1 MYIIDITRCQEE
13 QPNDLLVG
21 KNSMDAKRKIMSY
34 LSNYVLANYNI
45 ELDEDILDQNL
56 NIELFYLKDF
66 LKNHYSILV
75 DKDLIIQ
82 STITNKENCLFVK
95 MYNENRNSFPII
107 YNLGRDRMKDAKI
120 LMCYLINDEL
130 IIKNENNL
138 EQYEKE
144 KLIYSSL
151 KENKF
156 TLDNINCEIIS
167 LYQNGMFLDELL
179 DSDYSLNQIKYNLDI
194 KM

>member
-1 MYIIDITRCQEE
+1 MYVIDITRCQEE

-45 ELDEDILDQNL
+45 QLDEDILDQNL
-56 NIELFYLKDF
+56 NIELFHLKDF
-66 LKNHYSILV
+66 LRNHYSILV

-82 STITNKENCLFVK
+82 STITKKENCLFVK
-95 MYNENRNSFPII
+95 IYNENRNSFPII
-107 YNLGRDRMKDAKI
+107 YNLGKDRMKDAKI

-130 IIKNENNL
+130 IIKNENNI

>member
-1 MYIIDITRCQEE
+1 MYVINITRCQEE

-45 ELDEDILDQNL
+45 QLDEDILDQNL
-56 NIELFYLKDF
+56 NIELFHLKDF
-66 LKNHYSILV
+66 LRNHYSILV

-95 MYNENRNSFPII
+95 IYNENRNSFPII
-107 YNLGRDRMKDAKI
+107 YNLRRDRIKDAKI

-179 DSDYSLNQIKYNLDI
+179 DSDYSLNRIKYNLDI

>member
-1 MYIIDITRCQEE
+1 MYVIDITRCQEE

-45 ELDEDILDQNL
+45 HLDEDILDQNL
-56 NIELFYLKDF
+56 NIELFHLKDF
-66 LKNHYSILV
+66 LRNHYSILV

-95 MYNENRNSFPII
+95 IYNENRNSFPII
-107 YNLGRDRMKDAKI
+107 YNLRKDRMKDAKI

-130 IIKNENNL
+130 IIKNENNI